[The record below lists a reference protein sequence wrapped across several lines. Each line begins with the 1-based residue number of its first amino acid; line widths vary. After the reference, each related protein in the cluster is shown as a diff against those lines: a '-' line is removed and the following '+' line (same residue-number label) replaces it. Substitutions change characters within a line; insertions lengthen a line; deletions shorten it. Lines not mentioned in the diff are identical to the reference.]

1 MNTIKIIKK
10 EEISKIISFKDFE
23 NFVRSEEDTLNNII
37 ANSLGFSKNKLKQI
51 SKEQMTLFHF
61 AVAKDYLVQS
71 LVYIEDEDRN
81 FVYDYIEKTSFLSVN
96 FEFFKLI
103 SQTDDSVRVE
113 RIQSGKIT
121 EFRKEEGVTFPE
133 GQVFYAMTFY
143 QEGEFYMAKTF
154 VSLDDEEAD
163 SIYDILINYDDTNAS
178 HIFVDRILVG
188 RMLKGYLASI
198 DDLMNEYGGELLD
211 NFDEA
216 EVLNFYN
223 HLNGLAKYL
232 IISPEDLDLYQL
244 NYYDYIKGQCQV
256 GNFVVDGDLESFI
269 EICKYLM
276 ESVSQDLGH
285 EVLGKKYILQAEE
298 NILSLRKE
306 ILKNHPLTDQETIDF
321 VGKEVMKNSDD
332 LNEFVKLSYFIDC
345 LARDAN
351 LDLTVTNKIKLKSI
365 RSFLEEFIPDYKS
378 SEDKDFEKT
387 KILVDLSFA
396 ILLANNLVFIDEGQ
410 VFPTDRLN
418 FFLDSDPV
426 IRLANIIK
434 GIFRKETFTYY
445 LAKAE
450 KTGEETFTKTME
462 ALRTNNF
469 FDFGLD
475 KKEVDILKLLQALDI
490 IRERDH
496 QGEIFYDCNEL
507 GKFLQGQEEK
517 KQKKAKVINLADFRQ
532 K

>member
-1 MNTIKIIKK
+1 MITIKILSK
-10 EEISKIISFKDFE
+10 EEISKIISFEDFV
-23 NFVRSEEDTLNNII
+23 NFVEAEADLLNNII
-37 ANSLGFSKNKLKQI
+37 AASLGFSANKIKLI
-51 SKEQMTLFHF
+51 PSDPLNLFHF

-71 LVYIEDEDRN
+71 LVNIEDTDRN
-81 FVYDYIEKTSFLSVN
+81 FVYDYIERTGFLSVK

-103 SQTDDSVRVE
+103 SQTDSGVSVE
-113 RIQSGKIT
+113 RIQSAKII
-121 EFRKEEGVTFPE
+121 EFKKEEPVTYPE

-143 QEGEFYMAKTF
+143 QDGEFFISKDF
-154 VSLDDEEAD
+154 VSLDDEETD
-163 SIYDILINYDDTNAS
+163 SIYDIVINYDETNAS
-178 HIFVDRILVG
+178 HVFVDRILIG
-188 RMLKGYLASI
+188 RMLKGYLESI
-198 DDLMNEYGGELLD
+198 DNLMNEYGGELLD
-211 NFDEA
+211 AFDEA
-216 EVLNFYN
+216 QVLNFYN

-232 IISPEDLDLYQL
+232 ILSPEALDIYQL
-244 NYYDYIKGQCQV
+244 DYYDFIKGQCQA

-276 ESVSQDLGH
+276 DLVSQDLGH
-285 EVLGKKYILQAEE
+285 DVPAKKYILQAEE
-298 NILSLRKE
+298 NLLSLRNELTK
-306 ILKNHPLTDQETIDF
+306 IHPLTDQATINF
-321 VGKEVMKNSDD
+321 TGKEVMKNSAD

-365 RSFLEEFIPDYKS
+365 REFLEEFIPDYKAI
-378 SEDKDFEKT
+378 EDEDFEKT
-387 KILVDLSFA
+387 RILVDLSFA
-396 ILLANNLVFIDEGQ
+396 ILLGNDLVFIDQGQ

-426 IRLANIIK
+426 LRLANIIK

-450 KTGEETFTKTME
+450 KTGEETFLKTME

-475 KKEVDILKLLQALDI
+475 KKEEDILKVLKALDI

-496 QGEIFYDCNEL
+496 QGEIFYDYNNL

-517 KQKKAKVINLADFRQ
+517 KQKKAKVLNLADFR
-532 K
+532 

>member
-1 MNTIKIIKK
+1 MKTIKILSK
-10 EEISKIISFKDFE
+10 EEISKIISFKDFA
-23 NFVRSEEDTLNNII
+23 NFVRGEEDTLNNII
-37 ANSLGFSKNKLKQI
+37 AASLGFSANKLKQI
-51 SKEQMTLFHF
+51 SQEQMTLFHF

-81 FVYDYIEKTSFLSVN
+81 FVYDYIERTSFLSVK

-143 QEGEFYMAKTF
+143 QDGEFYMGKTF
-154 VSLDDEEAD
+154 VSLYEEEAE
-163 SIYDILINYDDTNAS
+163 SIYDIVINYDETNAS
-178 HIFVDRILVG
+178 HLFVDRILIG
-188 RMLKGYLASI
+188 RMLKGYLTSI

-211 NFDEA
+211 AFDEA

-232 IISPEDLDLYQL
+232 IMAPEALDLYQL
-244 NYYDYIKGQCQV
+244 DYYDYIRGQCQV

-276 ESVSQDLGH
+276 DLVSQDLGQQ
-285 EVLGKKYILQAEE
+285 VPGKKYILQAEE
-298 NILSLRKE
+298 NILSLRNE
-306 ILKNHPLTDQETIDF
+306 ITKSHPLTDQETIDF

-365 RSFLEEFIPDYKS
+365 REFLEEFIPDYKAF
-378 SEDKDFEKT
+378 EDEDFEKT
-387 KILVDLSFA
+387 RILVDLSFA
-396 ILLANNLVFIDEGQ
+396 ILLANDLVFIDQGQ

-426 IRLANIIK
+426 VRLANIIK

-450 KTGEETFTKTME
+450 KTGEETFLKTIE

-475 KKEVDILKLLQALDI
+475 KKEVDILNLLKALDI
-490 IRERDH
+490 ISERNH
-496 QGEIFYDCNEL
+496 QGEIFYDYNNL

-517 KQKKAKVINLADFRQ
+517 KQKKAKVLKLDDFR
-532 K
+532 